1 MAEAREARCSPAIH
15 LNGRGH
21 AAAQR
26 TPEAVLSGYQAKSL
40 CKEQGLLSGS
50 DDSCGRLAHN
60 EMGADE
66 YFRGFF
72 GKVCTLDMPQQQFYG
87 GASHLLFWDADGR
100 EWWMG
105 VRCLTNI
112 IDPNHREIMWY

>member
-1 MAEAREARCSPAIH
+1 MTEAREARCSPAIH
-15 LNGRGH
+15 LNGREH

-26 TPEAVLSGYQAKSL
+26 TPEAVLSGYQARSL
-40 CKEQGLLSGS
+40 CKEHCLLGGS

-60 EMGADE
+60 EMRADE
-66 YFRGFF
+66 YFSGFF
-72 GKVCTLDMPQQQFYG
+72 GKVGALDMPQQQFCG

-100 EWWMG
+100 ERWMC

-112 IDPNHREIMWY
+112 IYPNHREIMWY